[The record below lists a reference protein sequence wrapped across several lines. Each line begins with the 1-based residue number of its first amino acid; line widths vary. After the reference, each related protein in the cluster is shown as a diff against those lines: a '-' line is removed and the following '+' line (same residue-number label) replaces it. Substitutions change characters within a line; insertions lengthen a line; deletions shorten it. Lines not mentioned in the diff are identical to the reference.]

1 MPRGFQPPKFMQFD
15 GKGNPKHV
23 AHFIETCNNVGTNG
37 DYIVRQFVRLLKGN
51 VFYWY
56 TDLKPESINNWDQ
69 LEREFFNCFYN
80 IRCTVSMMELTSM
93 KQWKDEPVIN
103 YINRWHS
110 LKLATHSHDME
121 LSIANHGKKKPIID
135 FKKDKVFAPKVDK
148 TGKKPANE
156 SFFVNTPLRPPMCL
170 SRSPPRT
177 K

>member
-15 GKGNPKHV
+15 GKGNPKHI

-37 DYIVRQFVRLLKGN
+37 DYLVRQFVHLLKGN

-69 LEREFFNCFYN
+69 LEREFFNRFYN
-80 IRCTVSMMELTSM
+80 IRRTVSMMELTSI

-110 LKLATHSHDME
+110 LSW
-121 LSIANHGKKKPIID
+121 IARIGFLKPLLLRCVFRACIGGYITSS
-135 FKKDKVFAPKVDK
+135 KV
-148 TGKKPANE
+148 
-156 SFFVNTPLRPPMCL
+156 
-170 SRSPPRT
+170 
-177 K
+177 